1 MVKSYMMPSPAPT
14 PPPTKASYA
23 EAYRLMRDGILL
35 LIIAALLIGV
45 GTTILAFTL
54 FSALFALRFGALME
68 TAVAIIV
75 VLIIGAIIALI
86 GLWGKFIPGV
96 ERLASLNPE
105 FSTAKT
111 LIKIGLFWGVILL
124 IIGVVTLII
133 LIGLIIVIIAFILI
147 SVGDI
152 GLAILA
158 FKLYNLEQDSLYL
171 AIGILFLLIAVML
184 FISGTAWFLGW
195 LLLYFALGDSIR
207 RVTGAT
213 PTAPAMYPPPPP
225 P

>member
-1 MVKSYMMPSPAPT
+1 M
-14 PPPTKASYA
+14 
-23 EAYRLMRDGILL
+23 
-35 LIIAALLIGV
+35 

-54 FSALFALRFGALME
+54 FSALFELRLRALME

-111 LIKIGLFWGVILL
+111 LIKIGLFWGIILL

-158 FKLYNLEQDSLYL
+158 FKHYNLEQDSLYL

-195 LLLYFALGDSIR
+195 LSLYIALGDSIR

-225 P
+225 